1 MKKTAATLLLLTSIG
16 SGYAAH
22 SVISTVTSHELAPLS
37 IAVNGQNGT
46 TFRLVHT
53 ANNGWGFADRSGP
66 KLASANPQQEVAG
79 AIQAL
84 PDGTL
89 QNVIVDG
96 PTGYVFAYVV
106 DEGWRFLGNVAETK
120 R

>member
-1 MKKTAATLLLLTSIG
+1 MKKTAVTLLLFTSIG
-16 SGYAAH
+16 GGYAAN
-22 SVISTVTSHELAPLS
+22 SIMSNVTSHEPAPLS

-66 KLASANPQQEVAG
+66 KLASSNPQQEVAG
-79 AIQAL
+79 AAQAL

-96 PTGYVFAYVV
+96 PTGYVFAYVL

>member
-1 MKKTAATLLLLTSIG
+1 
-16 SGYAAH
+16 
-22 SVISTVTSHELAPLS
+22 
-37 IAVNGQNGT
+37 VNGQNGT

-53 ANNGWGFADRSGP
+53 ANNGWGFADHYGP
-66 KLASANPQQEVAG
+66 RLASANSQQEVAG

>member
-1 MKKTAATLLLLTSIG
+1 MKKTAVTLVFLTSLG
-16 SGYAAH
+16 VGYAAN
-22 SVISTVTSHELAPLS
+22 SLMSTAKSHEPSPLT

-53 ANNGWGFADRSGP
+53 ANNGWGFTDQSGP
-66 KLASANPQQEVAG
+66 RLASANPQQGVPG

-96 PTGYVFAYVV
+96 PTGYVFAYVL
-106 DEGWRFLGNVAETK
+106 DEGWRFLGTVAAAK